1 MSLSYMQPFVFVVD
15 IFQHIVLIVLFGA
28 IFYKLSIIW
37 IASDMRLELLRFS
50 AGRTVTQER
59 AFELAKI
66 LMIIGLMPGVIIGW
80 YFFSAFGA
88 DWYLAIVWVM
98 IIVMMLTLYAPSRIL
113 GSRVWKMYVL
123 TGIIFALHMSFSI
136 IALFEEHQKAFM
148 LMAPCF
154 TLLETSVMYVL
165 IVSMLINIDVGTLNY
180 GSDTVCSDDSCFYP
194 PVPR

>member
-1 MSLSYMQPFVFVVD
+1 MSLSYMQPFVFVAD

-113 GSRVWKMYVL
+113 GSRVWKMYIL
-123 TGIIFALHMSFSI
+123 TGVIFALHMSFSI
-136 IALFEEHQKAFM
+136 IALFEEHQKVFM

-180 GSDTVCSDDSCFYP
+180 GSDTVCGDDSCFYP